1 MQVSKG
7 DSRNML
13 TLQSD
18 ISVLRESRL
27 FDAQANEVFKKLKT
41 FAKVVVVC
49 DLILLSVFLVFYVL
63 WLLSGIIKQDGFFL
77 DLMFQNKAKLR
88 VNSPETYA
96 ELPKYAFRL
105 MILELIDLVLL
116 SYKCWIGYKV
126 YLSEC
131 QRTHVIRFNS
141 VSQVFYIQGIF
152 RLTMI
157 CSMFLSVK
165 NSGAIVSAPIF
176 TLTLLYIICTP
187 ITLP

>member
-1 MQVSKG
+1 VSKG

-18 ISVLRESRL
+18 ISMLRESRL
-27 FDAQANEVFKKLKT
+27 FNPEANQAFKKLKT

-63 WLLSGIIKQDGFFL
+63 WLISSIIKQDGFFL
-77 DLMFQNKAKLR
+77 DLMFQNKAKMR
-88 VNSPETYA
+88 EKNPANYA

-105 MILELIDLVLL
+105 MILELIDLFLL

-126 YLSEC
+126 YISQC
-131 QRTHVIRFNS
+131 QRTYVIRFNS
-141 VSQVFYIQGIF
+141 VSQVYYIQGIF

-157 CSMFLSVK
+157 CSMFLSL
-165 NSGAIVSAPIF
+165 SD
-176 TLTLLYIICTP
+176 
-187 ITLP
+187 